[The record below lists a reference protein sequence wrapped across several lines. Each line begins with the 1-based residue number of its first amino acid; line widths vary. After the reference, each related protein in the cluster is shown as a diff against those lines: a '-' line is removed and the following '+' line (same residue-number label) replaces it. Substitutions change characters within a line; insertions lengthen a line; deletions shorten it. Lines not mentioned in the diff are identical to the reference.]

1 MMTSHLPAEAFEV
14 PVQGTLLQG
23 NRAETYQLLVKQVE
37 RLLDGPKDLLSDLG
51 NVVALLKTTF
61 DFYWIGFYLRDGEAL
76 WLRQFQGPVACAQI
90 KMSEGVCGACASRN
104 QPIIVPD
111 VEQFPGHIACSNK
124 SRSEIV
130 LPLRRAGDVVGVL
143 DVDSVKLNDFSLEDQ
158 LGLEQ
163 VLALIEKKYF

>member
-1 MMTSHLPAEAFEV
+1 MSHLPAEAFEV
-14 PVQGTLLQG
+14 PVQGE
-23 NRAETYQLLVKQVE
+23 RSETYRLLVKQIE
-37 RLLDGPKDLLSDLG
+37 RLLDGPRDLLSDLG
-51 NVVALLKTTF
+51 NVVALIKTTF
-61 DFYWIGFYLRDGEAL
+61 DFYWIGFYLREGDTL

-130 LPLRRAGDVVGVL
+130 LPLRKAGKVVGVL
-143 DVDSVKLNDFSLEDQ
+143 DIDSVSLNDFSHDDQ

-163 VLALIEKKYF
+163 VIALIEGKYFY